1 MSMADT
7 GPVLVSLRAI
17 FLLLISAMTNRL
29 IIGLMR
35 PLPCVGGTMV
45 VTHLGVAPRVLSL
58 AFCFVGSLVRA
69 VLVGMGPAR

>member
-7 GPVLVSLRAI
+7 WPVLVSVPAI
-17 FLLLISAMTNRL
+17 FLLLIPAMTNRL
-29 IIGLMR
+29 IIGLVR
-35 PLPCVGGTMV
+35 PLPCVEGTMV
-45 VTHLGVAPRVLSL
+45 VTCFGVAPRVLGL